1 MHPGDAEHGVVDT
14 VALEAAVTEDLPCL
28 HAGEDVLDRS
38 MEQLARSAGLVSL
51 AHTAYHLMC
60 LEAARTMPLV
70 RLPATQWLDGLG
82 GGPEGERLVNA
93 ALKVCAVTAGDDA
106 QIILTTPQ
114 VLPASTAGLIV
125 TEHESTRPLIPHARP
140 ESEEL

>member
-1 MHPGDAEHGVVDT
+1 M
-14 VALEAAVTEDLPCL
+14 
-28 HAGEDVLDRS
+28 LDRS